1 LYLGECYLQIKGI
14 ANSKQAST
22 MTA

>member
-1 LYLGECYLQIKGI
+1 LYLGECYLQNKGI